1 MRERGLTGV
10 DGRRELEQEVLV
22 LEVRPRARDERR
34 AERAGRREH
43 RNRKRKDRARLSRQA
58 NLPPQLGDRY
68 HSAAPPTRSR
78 YRHRNTD
85 QHTTDAL
92 HHLVQLCPGPGAGQR
107 ESPAPPLPRTA
118 EKSARNRRALTV
130 ITILIPA
137 QRFRGRGVRRIT
149 RGVRGNLARGT
160 GAGGTGV
167 RGGESCFGSVFG
179 LGWGAPPCPPRPRKL
194 RGPAACAVA
203 AGPFVVARA
212 SAYSTMRV
220 PSMPAPACGSQ

>member
-118 EKSARNRRALTV
+118 EKSARNRRAPRG
-130 ITILIPA
+130 PA
-137 QRFRGRGVRRIT
+137 PSQSAISKQLCG
-149 RGVRGNLARGT
+149 LARRGT
-160 GAGGTGV
+160 
-167 RGGESCFGSVFG
+167 R
-179 LGWGAPPCPPRPRKL
+179 GAPPHAPRCAATDARGRPASPPTPNFADPPPL
-194 RGPAACAVA
+194 RPAALNQACIDANDLEA
-203 AGPFVVARA
+203 LR
-212 SAYSTMRV
+212 
-220 PSMPAPACGSQ
+220 PALRSSSS